1 MDQYGDI
8 RRARAGH
15 LFRGTEIDV
24 MQRQPRAHEGPIL
37 DAFGAWRVIF
47 VGPTQPPL
55 TLSAFFWTKSR
66 GAYDE
71 LGRAVPVNALVSGQI
86 FYLLNRPLRGRRIW
100 AIGTCLRDGRRHSF
114 CNFRLPMHGYF
125 SLSSKPRPSRSGFG
139 LGFFLVAWGSSS

>member
-1 MDQYGDI
+1 MNLG
-8 RRARAGH
+8 
-15 LFRGTEIDV
+15 
-24 MQRQPRAHEGPIL
+24 AH
-37 DAFGAWRVIF
+37 
-47 VGPTQPPL
+47 
-55 TLSAFFWTKSR
+55 
-66 GAYDE
+66 DE
-71 LGRAVPVNALVSGQI
+71 LGRAVPVNAFVIGPI